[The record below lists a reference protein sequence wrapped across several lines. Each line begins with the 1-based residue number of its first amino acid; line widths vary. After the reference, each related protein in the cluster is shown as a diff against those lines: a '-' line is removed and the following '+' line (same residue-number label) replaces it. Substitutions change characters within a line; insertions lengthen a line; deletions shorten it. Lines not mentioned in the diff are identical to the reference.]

1 MSRQGGTNVFLEG
14 HTPGHA
20 GFYSDLAMN
29 HDIIFEVIGNTSPF
43 SMMGESSCYMVT
55 VKGRSYLLDCGS
67 PIFPYLGYKGIS
79 EIKGIFA
86 THSHEDHKRWFTD
99 IVLFTFYNPLY
110 KHKVKLISSEVIL
123 EEYAKNSKAALER
136 SLSRDSKRIIDI
148 PYDEMVE
155 PVVIGPR
162 SKYFINLRTSANG
175 SFYYQVE
182 NREGQV
188 IGPEKAKIVINPA
201 ANRPRL
207 LFKDDE
213 TGEWVEPE
221 SYYYLGSGAFYEKER
236 NVYRDD
242 EAGLTVEPIKAS
254 AWHGVPTIAY
264 KFLTGENNL
273 LFSADTVYRPAL
285 WKQLCEEYRPQRF
298 ENISRKEFEKSSILF
313 GDINDFIERTWSRE
327 RYENAISAY
336 EGSVVVHDV
345 ARKNS
350 IVHTDY
356 ADISDAPIEKLFF
369 THNPD
374 NLTAFRPI
382 LKSNRRLVLQ
392 KGEVYESVKGR
403 LYPFDADVYV
413 HHFSCDL
420 VGYRSPSGNY
430 KVIEKEGLL
439 GVVKTDEPGKELMRV
454 ELYQD
459 IGGEYFPLLTDLNRS
474 YLLREDGRVEEV
486 TRLGNTSRGRVAENV
501 RGEIS
506 GRAPGRPSE

>member
-1 MSRQGGTNVFLEG
+1 MS
-14 HTPGHA
+14 
-20 GFYSDLAMN
+20 
-29 HDIIFEVIGNTSPF
+29 HDIVFEVIGNTSPF

-55 VKGRSYLLDCGS
+55 VNKRSYLLDCGS

-123 EEYAKNSKAALER
+123 EEYSKNSKAALER

-155 PVVIGPR
+155 PVIIGPR
-162 SKYFINLRTSANG
+162 SKYFINLKTAPAG
-175 SFYYQVE
+175 SFHYQIE
-182 NREGQV
+182 NREGQL
-188 IGPEKAKIVINPA
+188 IGPDKAKIFINPA

-207 LFKDDE
+207 LFKDDQ

-221 SYYYLGSGAFYEKER
+221 SYYCLSSESFYEKNR

-242 EAGLTVEPIKAS
+242 EADLTVEAIKAS
-254 AWHGVPTIAY
+254 VWHGVPTIAY
-264 KFLTGENNL
+264 RFMTGDNKL
-273 LFSADTVYRPAL
+273 LFSADTVYRPSL
-285 WKQLCEEYRPQRF
+285 WKQLCEEHRPQRF
-298 ENISRKEFEKSSILF
+298 DTIRREEFEKSSILF
-313 GDINDFIERTWSRE
+313 GDINEFIERTWSRE
-327 RYENAISAY
+327 RYESALSAY
-336 EGSVVVHDV
+336 ENCVVVHDV
-345 ARKNS
+345 ARRNS

-356 ADISDAPIEKLFF
+356 VDISDAPIEKLLF

-382 LKSNRRLVLQ
+382 LKSSRTLVLHH
-392 KGEVYESVKGR
+392 GEVYESVKGR

-420 VGYRSPSGNY
+420 VGYRSETGDH
-430 KVIEKEGLL
+430 KVIKKDGLL
-439 GVVKTDEPGKELMRV
+439 GIVKTDEPGEELMRV
-454 ELYQD
+454 DLYQD
-459 IGGEYFPLLTDLNRS
+459 IGGEYFPLLTDQGRG
-474 YLLREDGRVEEV
+474 YVLREDGRVEEV
-486 TRLGNTSRGRVAENV
+486 TLLRNTSRGRVAENV
-501 RGEIS
+501 RGQIAS
-506 GRAPGRPSE
+506 PAAQA

>member
-1 MSRQGGTNVFLEG
+1 MFLERLP
-14 HTPGHA
+14 TA
-20 GFYSDLAMN
+20 CAEFQSDFAMN

-43 SMMGESSCYMVT
+43 SMMGESSCYMLT
-55 VKGRSYLLDCGS
+55 VNKRSYLLDCGS

-79 EIKGIFA
+79 EINGIFA

-123 EEYAKNSKAALER
+123 EEYSKNSKAALER

-155 PVVIGPR
+155 PVIIGPR
-162 SKYFINLRTSANG
+162 SRYFIDLKTAPDG
-175 SFYYQVE
+175 SFHYQIE
-182 NREGQV
+182 DREGHV
-188 IGPEKAKIVINPA
+188 IGPDKAKVFINPA

-207 LFKDDE
+207 LFKDDQ

-221 SYYYLGSGAFYEKER
+221 SYYCLSSEVFYEKNR

-242 EAGLTVEPIKAS
+242 EADLTVEAIKAS

-264 KFLTGENNL
+264 KFMTGDNKL
-273 LFSADTVYRPAL
+273 LFSADTVYRPLL
-285 WKQLCEEYRPQRF
+285 WKQLCEEHRPQRF
-298 ENISRKEFEKSSILF
+298 DAISRDEFERSSILF
-313 GDINDFIERTWSRE
+313 GDINEFIERTWSRE
-327 RYENAISAY
+327 RYESALSAY
-336 EGSVVVHDV
+336 QDCVVVHDV

-356 ADISDAPIEKLFF
+356 ADISDAPIEKLLF

-382 LKSNRRLVLQ
+382 LKSNRTLVLHR
-392 KGEVYESVKGR
+392 GNVYESVRGR

-420 VGYRSPSGNY
+420 VGYRSETGDH
-430 KVIEKEGLL
+430 KVIKKDGLL
-439 GVVKTDEPGKELMRV
+439 GIVKADEPGEELMRV
-454 ELYQD
+454 DLYQD
-459 IGGEYFPLLTDLNRS
+459 IAGEYFRLLTDQYRS
-474 YLLREDGRVEEV
+474 YVLLEDGRVEEV

-501 RGEIS
+501 RGQIS
-506 GRAPGRPSE
+506 SRAAHA